1 MNAITE
7 NFNFQINSNNKRIN
21 KSIPNSS
28 SDFKTI
34 LTMNENNMDS
44 IDKKIKEKYSSAI
57 EYINNNF
64 SNKKPVKQNNFSSN
78 DKLKKIRNDLLS
90 SIYNNENN
98 SNFKT
103 YSQSNTF
110 RKNRINNST
119 NNDIKDTFRTKINN
133 LLLNPQKFEEKKPK
147 INKSMIEKLR
157 NSSALNKKVKDKIDE
172 ILNIFKPENNNKK
185 KDQKEEIEEPE
196 SRIKQLKKK
205 RNETNENFLK
215 GKRLSFNQPIS
226 NKCVTK
232 INPHVDLYDK
242 TNSVQNTKKSN
253 IIQRIV
259 HFTKRLDSDLND
271 KELENEDFIDKP
283 IENGKAY
290 KDLFALNHEI
300 KVKNKL
306 IDIRKIEFFPD
317 VSRRQNKDHLLL
329 AYAANN
335 LKIITDIKSDL
346 INPGKREENNQNE
359 NKSNKLNKLESKFLD
374 KKQES
379 SKIDVK
385 EDINIDDL
393 IN

>member
-7 NFNFQINSNNKRIN
+7 NFNFQINSNSKRIN

-172 ILNIFKPENNNKK
+172 ILNIFKPENKNKNK
-185 KDQKEEIEEPE
+185 NEKEEIELPE
-196 SRIKQLKKK
+196 SRFKQLKCK
-205 RNETNENFLK
+205 RINTDDNFLK
-215 GKRLSFNQPIS
+215 GKKISFNKPIS
-226 NKCVTK
+226 NRFVSK

-242 TNSVQNTKKSN
+242 TNSVQNTKKSD
-253 IIQRIV
+253 IVQRIV
-259 HFTKRLDSDLND
+259 HLTKRIDSDLND
-271 KELENEDFIDKP
+271 NELENEDFNDEPLEHNKD
-283 IENGKAY
+283 Y
-290 KDLFALNHEI
+290 KDLFALNHERKI
-300 KVKNKL
+300 KNKL
-306 IDIRKIEFFPD
+306 IDISKFEIFPD
-317 VSRRQNKDHLLL
+317 VTRRQNKDHLLL
-329 AYAANN
+329 AYAENN
-335 LKIITDIKSDL
+335 LKIITDIKTDL
-346 INPGKREENNQNE
+346 INPGKREENKQNE
-359 NKSNKLNKLESKFLD
+359 IKSNNKKESKFLD

-379 SKIDVK
+379 PKIDVK
-385 EDINIDDL
+385 EEINIDDL
-393 IN
+393 LH